1 MTRKW
6 VQKCRKWPNVLAPK
20 EEGTTYLKNQ
30 KSRETLRHPS
40 IFSACIIWVYPS
52 PFSLTLSLSLSLSF
66 PPFWRNEQ
74 WHFSWFGFQL
84 FSFLIHSSQPPS
96 LSPPS
101 LSSPTSLSCPAL
113 NSKPYCCCPQIQP
126 FFNHPHLG
134 SGEFSLFDSFSFL
147 GFFFFFPVC
156 VMWLWV
162 AERVS
167 FMLKLAWFDCCWSF
181 IWFCCWIGLSVV
193 LGFGFYGWII
203 RDEVMKLRLFL
214 IFVCLFSIIIIII
227 YLMW

>member
-1 MTRKW
+1 MYNLG
-6 VQKCRKWPNVLAPK
+6 V
-20 EEGTTYLKNQ
+20 
-30 KSRETLRHPS
+30 
-40 IFSACIIWVYPS
+40 
-52 PFSLTLSLSLSLSF
+52 PFSFLSHSLSLSF
-66 PPFWRNEQ
+66 
-74 WHFSWFGFQL
+74 SL
-84 FSFLIHSSQPPS
+84 FSAILEKRTVALLVIWISTFLFPHSLLPTS
-96 LSPPS
+96 LSFSPLS
-101 LSSPTSLSCPAL
+101 LSPTSLSCPAL

-193 LGFGFYGWII
+193 LGFGFYGRII

-214 IFVCLFSIIIIII
+214 IFVCLFSIIIII